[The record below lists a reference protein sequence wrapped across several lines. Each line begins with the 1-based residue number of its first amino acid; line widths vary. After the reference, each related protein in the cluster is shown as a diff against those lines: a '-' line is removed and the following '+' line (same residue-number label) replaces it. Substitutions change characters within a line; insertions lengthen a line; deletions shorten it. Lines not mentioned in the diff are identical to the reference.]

1 MSKEKYGQI
10 ALSALAPYPNN
21 ARTHSDEQ
29 VDMIA
34 KSLQEFGFVNP
45 VLIDEKNMIVAGH
58 GRVMAAKKLGM
69 EKVPYVR
76 VEGLTES
83 QIRAYILADNKLAEL
98 AGWDFKLLG
107 LELGEL
113 TDIDMTQFGF
123 EEFADDNFGT
133 DFSLPDGDKSEF
145 CQMTF
150 TLHNDQKEEI
160 ERAIAEVGEC
170 RETFGNTNKNGNALY
185 ELIRQWDELKK

>member
-29 VDMIA
+29 VEMIA

-45 VLIDEKNMIVAGH
+45 ILIDENNMIVAGH

-76 VEGLTES
+76 VEGLSEN

-113 TDIDMTQFGF
+113 SDIDMTQFGF
-123 EEFADDNFGT
+123 EDFTVDNFDT

-185 ELIRQWDELKK
+185 ELIRQWDELKR